1 MRRGSGSVVTPGSGS
16 GNPLPVRWQWS
27 RFEEIS
33 AAELYEI
40 LRLRSR
46 VFVVEQACVY
56 LDLDG
61 RDDRAFHLRGWTRGA
76 DGAELLAAYARV
88 FAPGIVYAEAS
99 IGRIVTAPE
108 VRRMGWGRPLVREA
122 IRRVAALTPG
132 ADIRIGAQLYLER
145 FYEEF
150 SFRRAS
156 APYDEDGIPHIHMLR
171 EAGS

>member
-1 MRRGSGSVVTPGSGS
+1 MTIGDAMTIGSPSSSVTPVHWRWSTFEQ
-16 GNPLPVRWQWS
+16 LPG
-27 RFEEIS
+27 
-33 AAELYEI
+33 AELYEI

-61 RDDRAFHLRGWTRGA
+61 RDNQAFHLRGWTRGA
-76 DGAELLAAYARV
+76 NGADLLAAYARV

-108 VRRMGWGRPLVREA
+108 VRRAGWGRPLVWEA
-122 IRRVAALTPG
+122 IGRVGALAPG

-150 SFRRAS
+150 GFRRAS
-156 APYDEDGIPHIHMLR
+156 AAYDEDGIPHVQMLR
-171 EAGS
+171 EAGD